1 MKRYFYRDAAKTQAA
16 VALFGRQ
23 EKFNLADYQK
33 YQELEVVQQDDGRF
47 SVWGNFPDDSDLL
60 QDTRRDP
67 ELLIP
72 SIRNLAD
79 EVREE
84 E

>member
-1 MKRYFYRDAAKTQAA
+1 MKRYFYREAAKVQAA

-23 EKFNLADYQK
+23 EQFDPDNYRK

-47 SVWGNFPDDSDLL
+47 SVWGNLPDDSELL
-60 QDTRRDP
+60 QDTRRDS
-67 ELLIP
+67 ERLIP
-72 SIRNLAD
+72 SIQSLAN

>member
-23 EKFNLADYQK
+23 EQFNPADYQK
-33 YQELEVVQQDDGRF
+33 YLELEVVQQDDGRF

-67 ELLIP
+67 ERLIP
-72 SIRNLAD
+72 SICNLAD